1 MALINKLRAIA
12 NAIRSK
18 TGKTEQLSL
27 DNMVTEIEGI
37 QTGGGGREPIELNL
51 SDRIS
56 YSFRESWKEIFENN
70 FISKINVSVVKSDAS
85 EKSARYFLS
94 ETSTIT
100 EEMLPPIN
108 MDIWCSSDTILDC
121 SFLFYNN
128 KKIRNYNKVTV
139 TERSFNGFC
148 EFSDIFNSNYYLKE
162 APIWVKQLAFKHPYS
177 SSGLT
182 SAYYELYYH
191 CYSLDKA
198 ILPVAYYATGNLLSN
213 IFYKNFHLGS
223 IKFATEENGTPID
236 VTWTWRNQSLDLSTT
251 DANIGYLN
259 TDYNTSWDI
268 ERFTAA
274 KKVTDLA
281 SYEALK
287 DDPDWWSSDVNFS
300 RYNHDSAVETINSL
314 PNVAAKE
321 GNTGNTI
328 KFKGIMGSGYNKAI
342 NTLTSEEIAV
352 AAAKGWTVTL
362 V

>member
-162 APIWVKQLAFKHPYS
+162 APIWVKQLAFKHP
-177 SSGLT
+177 
-182 SAYYELYYH
+182 
-191 CYSLDKA
+191 
-198 ILPVAYYATGNLLSN
+198 
-213 IFYKNFHLGS
+213 
-223 IKFATEENGTPID
+223 
-236 VTWTWRNQSLDLSTT
+236 
-251 DANIGYLN
+251 
-259 TDYNTSWDI
+259 
-268 ERFTAA
+268 
-274 KKVTDLA
+274 
-281 SYEALK
+281 
-287 DDPDWWSSDVNFS
+287 
-300 RYNHDSAVETINSL
+300 
-314 PNVAAKE
+314 
-321 GNTGNTI
+321 
-328 KFKGIMGSGYNKAI
+328 
-342 NTLTSEEIAV
+342 
-352 AAAKGWTVTL
+352 
-362 V
+362 